1 MLGMVDD
8 KRFEMRISEEL
19 LAAIDAWAHAQPDR
33 PARATAIKR
42 LIAVGIGKTSAK
54 QKAKPRARK

>member
-33 PARATAIKR
+33 PARAKAVKR
-42 LIAVGIGKTSAK
+42 LIVMGIEKTVAKGKATPEPK
-54 QKAKPRARK
+54 K